1 MENLL
6 LVVLIVLVGIFL
18 IKFFRNNSKNKQMY
32 GGELS
37 TAEKI
42 FKTLDS
48 RIKTSLNNLA
58 GNLRTLDVVR
68 KEIIYAFD
76 EAKKDLKESSADY
89 IISLKNTQTNI
100 INNKVIYESNI
111 AKCTNKARDYKK
123 VYEDSKDENYLILA
137 KEFIANKLAY
147 EEGLVESDKMLNE
160 VQKDLELFEMRLY
173 RISMVLD
180 RKKLEILGNI
190 TKPVHNLKLNLNVI
204 DTLYKEFNTIKDT
217 VETKQKV
224 EEIVE
229 GEQFDDV
236 TMNTNYTVEE
246 IDEELAKL

>member
-6 LVVLIVLVGIFL
+6 LVVLIVLAGIFL
-18 IKFFRNNSKNKQMY
+18 LKFFRNKGKNKQMY

-58 GNLRTLDVVR
+58 GNMRTLDVVR
-68 KEIIYAFD
+68 NEIIFAFD
-76 EAKKDLKESSADY
+76 DAKNNLKETSVDY
-89 IISLKNTQTNI
+89 IISLKKSQANI
-100 INNKVIYESNI
+100 LNNKVIYENNI
-111 AKCTNKARDYKK
+111 NKCINKARDYKK

-160 VQKDLELFEMRLY
+160 VQKDLELFEMKLY
-173 RISMVLD
+173 RIAMALD

-190 TKPVHNLKLNLNVI
+190 TKPTHNLKLNLNVI
-204 DTLYKEFNTIKDT
+204 DTLYKEFNIIKDT

-229 GEQFDDV
+229 GEQLDDLSF
-236 TMNTNYTVEE
+236 NLKYSAEQ
-246 IDEELAKL
+246 IDDELANL